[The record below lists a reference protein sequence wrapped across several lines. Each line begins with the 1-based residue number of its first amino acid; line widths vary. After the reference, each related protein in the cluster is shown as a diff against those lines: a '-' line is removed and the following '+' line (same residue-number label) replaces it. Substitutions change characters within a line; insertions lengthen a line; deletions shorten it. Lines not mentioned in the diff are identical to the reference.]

1 MASTDHESKT
11 TTDHATIKQW
21 AESRNGYPATV
32 ADTESKGGEPGI
44 LRIDF
49 EDPSEE
55 QPNTP
60 DSGLHRITWEEF
72 FEKFDDADVQFL
84 YQEHTSDGSVSRF
97 CKFISEDD

>member
-1 MASTDHESKT
+1 MASADNESKT
-11 TTDHATIKQW
+11 TTDHDTIKDW
-21 AESRNGYPATV
+21 AESRSGYPATV
-32 ADTESKGGEPGI
+32 AETEGKGGSPGI

-72 FEKFDDADVQFL
+72 FEKFDEADVKFL
-84 YQEHTSDGSVSRF
+84 YQEQTSDGSTSRF
-97 CKFISEDD
+97 CKFISDD

>member
-1 MASTDHESKT
+1 MTMASAHESKT
-11 TTDHATIKQW
+11 TQDHDTIKEW
-21 AESRNGYPATV
+21 AESRDGYPATV
-32 ADTESKGGEPGI
+32 HATEEKGEPGI

-72 FEKFDDADVQFL
+72 FEKFDEAGVQFL
-84 YQEHTSDGSVSRF
+84 YQEKTSDGSVSRF
-97 CKFISEDD
+97 CKFISD